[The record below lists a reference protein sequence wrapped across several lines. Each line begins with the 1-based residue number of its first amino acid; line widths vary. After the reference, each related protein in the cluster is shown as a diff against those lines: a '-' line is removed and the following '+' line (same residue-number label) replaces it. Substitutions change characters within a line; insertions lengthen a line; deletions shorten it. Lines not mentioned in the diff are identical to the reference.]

1 MSLYTVHI
9 YREMRLRFDEIK
21 AKTPEAAAAI
31 ARERLLH
38 EADHVDDCDGETFAA
53 LVDEE
58 CDHDYE
64 HSKTIDFEPN
74 GNAKPPRNCWWLWQP
89 FCLTPRASTHRFSSV
104 GSGMENRSPNWKP
117 NAAEVPSIRPQSP
130 SPRRKPSASPR
141 KRLESISAPPNPTK
155 RWRISHGR
163 H

>member
-64 HSKTIDFEPN
+64 HSKTIDFEPERQRK
-74 GNAKPPRNCWWLWQP
+74 AAPKLLVALAAVLPYAESEHASLFECW
-89 FCLTPRASTHRFSSV
+89 
-104 GSGMENRSPNWKP
+104 
-117 NAAEVPSIRPQSP
+117 
-130 SPRRKPSASPR
+130 
-141 KRLESISAPPNPTK
+141 KRDGESISELEAERCGSAIDKATVAIAEAEAIGIPSETVGINFRAPK
-155 RWRISHGR
+155 SDEAVED
-163 H
+163 